1 MNEVIKK
8 RTGTDSFMD
17 VELFLIA
24 NGRLP
29 NEETDSLTYEMVK
42 KVCDKAMLKRDPK
55 AIQILNYAFHRLHML
70 GPNYKGD

>member
-1 MNEVIKK
+1 M
-8 RTGTDSFMD
+8 RTGTDAFLD

-29 NEETDSLTYEMVK
+29 NEKDDKLTYEMVK
-42 KVCDKAMLKRDPK
+42 KVLDMAFIERNQKAL
-55 AIQILNYAFHRLHML
+55 AIQNYAAHRFHML